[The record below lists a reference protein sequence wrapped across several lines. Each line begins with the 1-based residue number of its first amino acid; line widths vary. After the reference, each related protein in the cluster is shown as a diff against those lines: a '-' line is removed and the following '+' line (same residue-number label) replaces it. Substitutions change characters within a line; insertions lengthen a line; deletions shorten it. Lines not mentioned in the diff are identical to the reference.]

1 MFDGSM
7 RPSVEPAETHHDGNI
22 LQSRGYR
29 GWKLERWTAM
39 ARKWIRLGLELSL
52 SSRVSNRVKRS
63 ASNMYQFYMQL
74 LTSKVSYGQQGL
86 AFSWLPQAPPTHQF
100 QLTSPGQAIKPCS
113 LL

>member
-1 MFDGSM
+1 M

-52 SSRVSNRVKRS
+52 SSRRIGVLLAGASTAYTPVSADLPR
-63 ASNMYQFYMQL
+63 ASYQALFPSI
-74 LTSKVSYGQQGL
+74 T
-86 AFSWLPQAPPTHQF
+86 
-100 QLTSPGQAIKPCS
+100 II
-113 LL
+113 